1 MGEVV
6 GYIRVSS
13 VDQNSAR
20 QLDDVTVDRMF
31 EDKCSGKD
39 TERPQLQLMLE
50 YVREG
55 DTVIVHDI
63 SRLARNL
70 QDLLGMVEA
79 LNKKGVTVEF
89 VKEKL
94 TFSGTPSPMNDLML
108 SLLGAVYQFERSM
121 IKERQ
126 LEGVALAKSKGV
138 YKGGKPRIDADA
150 ILATLNNG
158 LSVRATAKQLGVSV
172 SSVQRVSLA
181 QRDKASTPLK
191 A

>member
-191 A
+191 N